1 MSDKHIAMEYTLKTG
16 SACTFIALPDPV
28 GWIYFAPTKMNIAA
42 YHKPRWLTRFM
53 LRVFFELRW
62 KEKE

>member
-1 MSDKHIAMEYTLKTG
+1 MSDKHIAMEYTLKYTFQTG
-16 SACTFIALPDPV
+16 PDPV
-28 GWIYFAPTKMNIAA
+28 GWFYFAPTKMNIAA
-42 YHKPRWLTRFM
+42 YCKPRWLTRFM

>member
-1 MSDKHIAMEYTLKTG
+1 MMNYILKKE
-16 SACTFIALPDPV
+16 PDPV
-28 GWIYFAPTKMNIAA
+28 GWFYFAPTGMNIAA
-42 YHKPRWLTRFM
+42 YCKPRWLTRFM

>member
-1 MSDKHIAMEYTLKTG
+1 MSDKHIANNSWGMEYTFKTG
-16 SACTFIALPDPV
+16 PDPV
-28 GWIYFAPTKMNIAA
+28 GWFYFAPTKMNIAA
-42 YHKPRWLTRFM
+42 YYKPRWLTRFM